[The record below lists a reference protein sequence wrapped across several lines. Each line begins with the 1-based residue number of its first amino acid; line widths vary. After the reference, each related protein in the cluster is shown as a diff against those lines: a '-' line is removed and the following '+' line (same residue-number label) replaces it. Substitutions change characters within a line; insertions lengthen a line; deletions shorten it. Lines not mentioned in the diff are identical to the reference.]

1 MERQKAVQTI
11 IHGEGLTRS
20 SPPSTNVGPA
30 AQACP
35 PSPQVSHSCT
45 YVGFS
50 VPLAQ
55 PFSILL
61 LQGAALRADQC
72 FATARSRGRPR
83 CLSSPSCS
91 SITSPSSWPR
101 PVPSTASPSSTV
113 SQAAAVRSSSS
124 SSSLPRWLSQL
135 LKAQPQLPQ
144 ESHSHSHPT
153 PLAGVPEK
161 LGLSQRPRGRHP
173 WEATPLSGVPA
184 PLGPALTR
192 PPLPPAPLL
201 QSRPQQQKVSP
212 RGATLVLLCGLLPPS
227 SH

>member
-11 IHGEGLTRS
+11 THAEGLTRRN
-20 SPPSTNVGPA
+20 PPSTNVGPA

-35 PSPQVSHSCT
+35 PSHQVSYSCT

-72 FATARSRGRPR
+72 FATARSSGRPR
-83 CLSSPSCS
+83 CRSSPSCS

-113 SQAAAVRSSSS
+113 SQAAAVHS

-161 LGLSQRPRGRHP
+161 LGLSRRPRGRHP

-184 PLGPALTR
+184 PLGPALTH

-201 QSRPQQQKVSP
+201 QSRPQQQRVSP
-212 RGATLVLLCGLLPPS
+212 CGATLVLLCGLPPPS

>member
-11 IHGEGLTRS
+11 THGEGLTRS
-20 SPPSTNVGPA
+20 SRPSTNVGPA

-35 PSPQVSHSCT
+35 PSPQVSYSCT

-144 ESHSHSHPT
+144 ESHSHSHPI

-161 LGLSQRPRGRHP
+161 LGLSRRPRGRHP

-212 RGATLVLLCGLLPPS
+212 HGATLVLLCGLLPPS

>member
-1 MERQKAVQTI
+1 M
-11 IHGEGLTRS
+11 
-20 SPPSTNVGPA
+20 PPPPVW
-30 AQACP
+30 AQQPRLAHLSIRYHWLP
-35 PSPQVSHSCT
+35 LV
-45 YVGFS
+45 F
-50 VPLAQ
+50 PLAQ
-55 PFSILL
+55 PFSVPL

-83 CLSSPSCS
+83 CLSSPLCS

-113 SQAAAVRSSSS
+113 SRAAAVHSRSS
-124 SSSLPRWLSQL
+124 SSSLPHWLSPP

-144 ESHSHSHPT
+144 ESRSHSHPR
-153 PLAGVPEK
+153 PLAEVPEK
-161 LGLSQRPRGRHP
+161 LGLSRRPQGRHP

-212 RGATLVLLCGLLPPS
+212 HGATLVLPCGLAPPS